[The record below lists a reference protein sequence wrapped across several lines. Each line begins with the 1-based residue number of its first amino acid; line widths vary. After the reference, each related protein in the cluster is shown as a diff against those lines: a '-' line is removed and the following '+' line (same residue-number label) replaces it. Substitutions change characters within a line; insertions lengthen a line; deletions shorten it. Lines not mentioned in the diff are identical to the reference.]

1 MPSDEQTQC
10 ARRGVK
16 SRLIGVVLIALGVL
30 DSLLTLRGGLPG
42 EKYLILIAVGA
53 AVFAFGAMRSRRDSL
68 RGQNMKHKILVVDD
82 EEQVRK
88 TIRLQL
94 QDTGLEIVEAEDG
107 EQGIEILDN
116 ENALII
122 DAIICD
128 VRMPRING
136 VEAVHYFRREYP
148 AIPVIVLTG
157 FPDVKLAT
165 EFLKEGVDDYLVK
178 PVEKEKLI
186 EVVTRAV
193 SHRNS
198 PGGPD
203 MVA

>member
-1 MPSDEQTQC
+1 
-10 ARRGVK
+10 
-16 SRLIGVVLIALGVL
+16 
-30 DSLLTLRGGLPG
+30 
-42 EKYLILIAVGA
+42 
-53 AVFAFGAMRSRRDSL
+53 
-68 RGQNMKHKILVVDD
+68 MKHKILVVDD